1 MPFHA
6 TYAHRLVHVGIALA
20 MSRRVGL
27 VFLTTLPGYALGFS
41 CAALLLSPAWLLALA
56 VGALARV
63 RVRVRVSAH
72 GLGLTQPEPEPEP
85 EPEP

>member
-1 MPFHA
+1 M
-6 TYAHRLVHVGIALA
+6 HVGIALA

-41 CAALLLSPAWLLALA
+41 CAAPLLSPAWLLALA

-63 RVRVRVSAH
+63 RVRVSAH
-72 GLGLTQPEPEPEP
+72 GLGLTQPEPEPEL

>member
-1 MPFHA
+1 MA
-6 TYAHRLVHVGIALA
+6 LMHVGIALA

-41 CAALLLSPAWLLALA
+41 CAAPLLSPAWLLALA

-63 RVRVRVSAH
+63 RVRVSAH
-72 GLGLTQPEPEPEP
+72 GLGLTQPEPEPEL